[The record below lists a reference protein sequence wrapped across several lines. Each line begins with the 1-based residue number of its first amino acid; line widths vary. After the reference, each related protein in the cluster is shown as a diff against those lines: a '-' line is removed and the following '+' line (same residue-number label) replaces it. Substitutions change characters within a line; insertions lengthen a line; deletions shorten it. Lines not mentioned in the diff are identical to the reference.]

1 LSERKHPILFGFMV
15 AGLVCFG
22 LALLLGGLSLFWSE
36 DSGLHFGERIAVV
49 SVRGFI
55 ADSKEVVDQL
65 KKYRKDD
72 RVKAIIL
79 RIDSPGGSTAASQ
92 EIYREIERTT
102 PKKKVV
108 ASMGN
113 VAASGGYYIALA
125 ADKIVANPATLTG
138 SIGVIMEIAN
148 FKEILRKIGVGH
160 EAVKS
165 GPYKDIGSPLR
176 DMKADERR
184 LLEELIGNV
193 QQQFVNVVVKGRKLS
208 RDRVEKIADGRVFT
222 GAQAKDLGL
231 VDTLGSFE
239 DAVDLTKKMVGLSGE
254 IKLIYPEKKRF
265 SLWNFIFS
273 SLMGEIQQSLSP
285 GQSVSPLLLIPSI
298 YYTN

>member
-1 LSERKHPILFGFMV
+1 MV

-184 LLEELIGNV
+184 LLVELIGNV